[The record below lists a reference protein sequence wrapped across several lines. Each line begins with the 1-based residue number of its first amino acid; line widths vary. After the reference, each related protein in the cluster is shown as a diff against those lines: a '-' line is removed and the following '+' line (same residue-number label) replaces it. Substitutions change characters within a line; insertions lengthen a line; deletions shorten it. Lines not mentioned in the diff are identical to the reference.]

1 MAGEFVVD
9 ASVVAKLYFP
19 EDDSDL
25 VEIVLGGG
33 DRIIAPDFLF
43 VEMASIAA
51 KKVRRGL
58 ATMESAVRSVNSLTL
73 FVDEWVASSGMAERA
88 FDLAATHGFSA
99 YDGTYLALAE
109 ARGFE
114 LLTADIKLVR
124 LARGAGF
131 GALLRPLSPMD

>member
-19 EDDSDL
+19 ENDSDL
-25 VEIVLGGG
+25 ARIVLGGG
-33 DRIIAPDFLF
+33 DRVIAPDLLF

-51 KKVRRGL
+51 KKVRGGL
-58 ATMESAVRSVNSLTL
+58 APMESAVQWVNSLTL
-73 FVDEWVASSGMAERA
+73 LLDEWVSSSMLAGRA
-88 FDLAATHGFSA
+88 FNLAATHGFSA

-124 LARGAGF
+124 LARDAGF

>member
-1 MAGEFVVD
+1 MSDEFVVD

-19 EDDSDL
+19 EDDSTAAKAF
-25 VEIVLGGG
+25 LGGV
-33 DRIIAPDFLF
+33 DKVVAPDLLF

-58 ATMESAVRSVNSLTL
+58 ATTAWAARSVKSLTL
-73 FVDEWVASSGMAERA
+73 VVDEWVASSQLAERA

-109 ARGFE
+109 ARDLP
-114 LLTADIKLVR
+114 LLTADVRLVR
-124 LARGAGF
+124 LARGAGLGRF
-131 GALLRPLSPMD
+131 LRPLAPID

>member
-25 VEIVLGGG
+25 ARTVLGGG
-33 DRIIAPDFLF
+33 DRVIAPDLLF

-51 KKVRRGL
+51 KKVRREL
-58 ATMESAVRSVNSLTL
+58 APMESAAQWVNSLTL
-73 FVDEWVASSGMAERA
+73 LLDEWVASSRLAGRA
-88 FDLAATHGFSA
+88 FNLAATHGFSA

-124 LARGAGF
+124 LARDAGF